1 MEAGNYV
8 NKELMTNE
16 ELTNEI
22 SGKPWTKNKRNMTAK
37 YTEKLEYRR
46 TTFSK
51 KWKAV
56 KKLAEQLA
64 SQTGAQ
70 LKIIIFNLDNN
81 KTETIHKRIWGNL
94 KTKFAYA
101 AKSTVQAVTCY
112 SFTFKRIDIT

>member
-37 YTEKLEYRR
+37 YTEKMEYRR

-56 KKLAEQLA
+56 
-64 SQTGAQ
+64 
-70 LKIIIFNLDNN
+70 
-81 KTETIHKRIWGNL
+81 
-94 KTKFAYA
+94 
-101 AKSTVQAVTCY
+101 
-112 SFTFKRIDIT
+112 